1 MNSGLFFCCCW
12 NNAMTAFS
20 FFFFRWL
27 IVLWW
32 FFLFLFLWR
41 RKKGISTNQN
51 QIFSIF
57 KIHTHTHASHSFFRF
72 HFQNVFIIF
81 RGYGFFSRLLFYHY
95 RRCVAIVFVF
105 TILSHIFYI
114 LTKLNFNLKS
124 HYSTTTTVMMMTW
137 KQKPGI
143 IFFLSL
149 KQTPFHSKLWNVCL
163 MCVW

>member
-1 MNSGLFFCCCW
+1 MNSGLFFLLLLKQC
-12 NNAMTAFS
+12 NDS
-20 FFFFRWL
+20 
-27 IVLWW
+27 
-32 FFLFLFLWR
+32 FFLFLFSLVDCLVMIFFISISLAT
-41 RKKGISTNQN
+41 KKRHFNKPKPDFFYIQN
-51 QIFSIF
+51 S
-57 KIHTHTHASHSFFRF
+57 HTHTHASHSFFRF

-149 KQTPFHSKLWNVCL
+149 KQTPFHSKL
-163 MCVW
+163 

>member
-1 MNSGLFFCCCW
+1 MNSGLFFLLLLKQC
-12 NNAMTAFS
+12 NDS
-20 FFFFRWL
+20 FFLFLFSL
-27 IVLWW
+27 VDCLVMI
-32 FFLFLFLWR
+32 FLFLFLWR

-57 KIHTHTHASHSFFRF
+57 KIHTHTCISFIFWF

-149 KQTPFHSKLWNVCL
+149 KQTPFHSKL
-163 MCVW
+163 